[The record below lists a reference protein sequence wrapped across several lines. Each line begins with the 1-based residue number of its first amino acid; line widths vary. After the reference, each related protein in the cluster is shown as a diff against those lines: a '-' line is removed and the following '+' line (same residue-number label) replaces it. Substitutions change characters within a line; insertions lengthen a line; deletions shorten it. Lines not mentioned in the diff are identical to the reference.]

1 MKAKV
6 VPALR
11 SKRGLRRA
19 SAAEPQVVGLTPQT
33 TKKRRAST
41 MKTYILRTPKTV
53 EPQTAARSRAMQ
65 PSAVDHSLRRCT
77 RRCSSRSEALTVAV
91 DFSPR
96 NHGSKPR
103 VASATADE
111 GDPAHSI
118 VADATPL
125 LGHPDTVG

>member
-19 SAAEPQVVGLTPQT
+19 SAAEPPVVGLTPQT

-53 EPQTAARSRAMQ
+53 EPQTAVR
-65 PSAVDHSLRRCT
+65 
-77 RRCSSRSEALTVAV
+77 
-91 DFSPR
+91 PR
-96 NHGSKPR
+96 P
-103 VASATADE
+103 
-111 GDPAHSI
+111 
-118 VADATPL
+118 DATPAGERTQTL
-125 LGHPDTVG
+125 RAWAG